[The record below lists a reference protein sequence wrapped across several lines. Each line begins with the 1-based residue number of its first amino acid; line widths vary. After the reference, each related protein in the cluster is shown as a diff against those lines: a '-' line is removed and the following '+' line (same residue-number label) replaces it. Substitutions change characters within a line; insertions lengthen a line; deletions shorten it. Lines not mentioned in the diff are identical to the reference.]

1 MESGILAAIILV
13 ASIGLIGVAVSYM
26 INTFQ
31 EVKEQNELHEGKP
44 PIV

>member
-1 MESGILAAIILV
+1 MESGILAVIILV
-13 ASIGLIGVAVSYM
+13 ASIGLFAVAVSHM

-31 EVKEQNELHEGKP
+31 DVKEQNELHEGKP

>member
-1 MESGILAAIILV
+1 MESIIAVFLVVAASVGLFGI
-13 ASIGLIGVAVSYM
+13 AVSYM
-26 INTFQ
+26 INTFK